1 MTKKIEEMVKFVGD
15 NGFEMI
21 DLKFIDL
28 FGSWHHV
35 TIPAIALSEKTFSQG
50 IGFDGSSTPGFK
62 NIESGDMVLLPDPE
76 TAKTDP
82 FWEMKTLSF
91 ICEAAEAD
99 TKQHFHRDPR
109 GIARRAEA
117 YLKATGIA
125 DGMEWSPEFEF
136 YIFDSINY
144 QSDINMA
151 MYTIDS
157 IEADW
162 NSGMFQKQNLGHK
175 ISRKGGYHAIPPM
188 DIMFNIRSEMVK
200 AIQESGI
207 QVRYHHHEVGG
218 PGQSEVEIFFYPLV
232 LAADNAMWIKYVIKM
247 IAQRGNRTVT
257 FMPKPLYGEAGS
269 GMHIH
274 QKMFKKG
281 EPLFYDASGYAGLSQ
296 TALYYIGGILSHAP
310 SLLALT
316 NPSTNSFKRLVPG
329 FEAPVNLFFSLAN
342 RSAAIRIPK
351 YAVAPQDKGFEYR
364 PPDATCNLYLAL
376 SAIMMAGID
385 GIKKKIDPTAAGF
398 GPFDIDIEKVSK
410 EMRSKIKP
418 LPASLKEAMDTL
430 QTDYQYLLEGGV
442 FTPDIIEVWI
452 ERKMKEYYE
461 IRNRPHPYEMNLY
474 YEA

>member
-1 MTKKIEEMVKFVGD
+1 M
-15 NGFEMI
+15 
-21 DLKFIDL
+21 
-28 FGSWHHV
+28 
-35 TIPAIALSEKTFSQG
+35 
-50 IGFDGSSTPGFK
+50 
-62 NIESGDMVLLPDPE
+62 
-76 TAKTDP
+76 
-82 FWEMKTLSF
+82 
-91 ICEAAEAD
+91 
-99 TKQHFHRDPR
+99 
-109 GIARRAEA
+109 
-117 YLKATGIA
+117 KATGIA
-125 DGMEWSPEFEF
+125 DEMEWSPEFEF
-136 YIFDSINY
+136 YIFDSVNY

-157 IEADW
+157 VEADW

-200 AIQESGI
+200 AIQESGV

-218 PGQSEVEIFFYPLV
+218 PGQSEVEILFYPLV

-247 IAQRGNRTVT
+247 IAQRRNRTVT

-281 EPLFYDASGYAGLSQ
+281 EPLFYDPNGYAGLSQ

-385 GIKKKIDPTAAGF
+385 GIKKKIDPSEAGF
-398 GPFDIDIEKVSK
+398 GPFDVDIEKVSK

-418 LPASLKEAMDTL
+418 LPASLKEAMDAL
-430 QTDYQYLLEGGV
+430 QTDHQYLLEGGV
-442 FTPDIIEVWI
+442 FTPGHHRSLDRTEDEGVL
-452 ERKMKEYYE
+452 RDSQ
-461 IRNRPHPYEMNLY
+461 PAASL
-474 YEA
+474 